1 MEKFQLREMLH
12 VTYIGTQP
20 RTRLVPTGHPKN
32 QKIGATIISSF
43 EFGWLESVNPWEG
56 ITTFVAC
63 QIY

>member
-43 EFGWLESVNPWEG
+43 EFGWLESVNP
-56 ITTFVAC
+56 
-63 QIY
+63 